1 MEIVENNLLI
11 VKDNSKR
18 LRKSNAVK
26 LPPEIYESM
35 IPKYVVYYKECYN
48 HEKMLFREF
57 FKIEKHPKIITN
69 KVYTSS
75 KSNKIN
81 ILDKLKQ
88 IKIIL
93 ENIEKDEKNEKNE
106 KDIKDEKNEKDIKD
120 EKNEKNEKDIKD
132 EKDIKNVQD
141 EKEVIK
147 KITLPKYVS
156 LKKYKNNS
164 EKYYL
169 IFDKKVGENRQTYKS
184 LCNNTL
190 TISQN
195 LHEFLNKINKKYY

>member
-18 LRKSNAVK
+18 VRKSNAVK
-26 LPPEIYESM
+26 LPPEINESM

-48 HEKMLFREF
+48 REKMLFREF
-57 FKIEKHPKIITN
+57 FKIEKHPKVTS
-69 KVYTSS
+69 KRVYTSS

-88 IKIIL
+88 IKKIL
-93 ENIEKDEKNEKNE
+93 ENIENNSNQENSDEE
-106 KDIKDEKNEKDIKD
+106 
-120 EKNEKNEKDIKD
+120 
-132 EKDIKNVQD
+132 
-141 EKEVIK
+141 EVK

-156 LKKYKNNS
+156 LKKHEKDS
-164 EKYYL
+164 EKYYF
-169 IFDKKVGENRQTYKS
+169 IYDKKIGENRQTFKALS
-184 LCNNTL
+184 NNKM

-195 LHEFLNKINKKYY
+195 LDEFLKKFKEKYDIN